1 LFIESIIV
9 QYFRLAGKQQES
21 HGRYGREEEQQGGS
35 GNNVLSGFDAS
46 LLAEAIGVS
55 QETVRKLQSRNDER
69 GDIVRVERSLRVLRP
84 SRSEE
89 REERSERGE
98 RREKEERS
106 ERGERREREESRERY
121 SEDRVALIGN
131 GLDEAICSM
140 KMKENIADP
149 MKSDI
154 YKPNGGRITY
164 LNSQKLPILKYIQ
177 MSANRGVLDRV
188 SD

>member
-1 LFIESIIV
+1 M

-21 HGRYGREEEQQGGS
+21 RGRYRREEEEQGGS
-35 GNNVLSGFDAS
+35 GNNVLSGFDAD

-55 QETVRKLQSRNDER
+55 QETVRKLQSQNDER

-89 REERSERGE
+89 SEERSEKGE
-98 RREKEERS
+98 RS
-106 ERGERREREESRERY
+106 EREESRERY

-177 MSANRGVLDRV
+177 MSANRGVLHRV